1 MRRIAAN
8 QVRAAPP
15 CFNEIGSADRSW
27 LALISGLNVHAP
39 GLATLPFKS
48 VLAKFRG
55 SPGST
60 VSLSVVDNA
69 ITLKSGVAP
78 RTIEVQ
84 RFLAPARTRRH
95 AFSAQTSETAPPNH
109 CASTKHLFDAEKLKP
124 APMAAFPRAELS
136 QDSGLCSPYS
146 DPGDALS
153 DRKRRAG
160 SSRIEAAEDR
170 PASTSGALSIDALHS
185 RLLER
190 LMG

>member
-1 MRRIAAN
+1 MNA
-8 QVRAAPP
+8 
-15 CFNEIGSADRSW
+15 
-27 LALISGLNVHAP
+27 HTP

-55 SPGST
+55 NPGSR
-60 VSLSVVDNA
+60 VSLSVVDSA
-69 ITLKSGVAP
+69 TALKSGVAP

-84 RFLAPARTRRH
+84 RFLAPARTRRQ
-95 AFSAQTSETAPPNH
+95 AFSAQTSSAGLPDSSAPTPPQ
-109 CASTKHLFDAEKLKP
+109 SDAEMRKP
-124 APMAAFPRAELS
+124 APFAELPRAELS

-153 DRKRRAG
+153 DRNRRAV
-160 SSRIEAAEDR
+160 SSRNEAADDR
-170 PASTSGALSIDALHS
+170 PSSTSGALSIDALHS